1 MEKLH
6 TPQSRWWDWAAIGLL
21 LLLLHTLASRLLATS
36 WTPFLNLIQTFTSL
50 AFIVG
55 AALGYS
61 RFHRSTVRWLT
72 FFYMLLLL
80 PLMWTLVI
88 DQDTSLE
95 EQLLSVGGRLFYS
108 TSDFLARRPVEDPLF
123 FVAIM
128 SIAFWIISSWSGFT
142 LVRNQNYLGAV
153 LPSAIGLLIIQN
165 YDNVNTSRL
174 WFLAFFAF
182 VALLLLGRLQFLQNK
197 LSWLQRRVFV
207 SPDNHVDLTSSMA
220 IAAGLIIIV
229 AWTAPASLSSLES
242 AAKTWNKLTRP
253 WQEFTDRMEN
263 AVSALESKVNTRRGE
278 FFSTELML
286 GRGFPLSDN
295 MMFQVQVPTPPED
308 QKPPRY
314 YWRGRVYD
322 HFVKDQWYTTGTTRQ
337 DFSASEGSL
346 PVADTQTSTLERFL
360 FSVGPSRT
368 SLLYGPSQPVWFSR
382 SGSILTSPADGVNDI
397 VSWSAS
403 PSLLPGETYQ
413 MDAVLRNP
421 TIEQLRTAGTEYP
434 EWVANKYLQLPQ
446 DFSPKI
452 KNLAAEITVGAETPY
467 DKAVAITNYLRQNIE
482 YADQLPATP
491 ARKDTLEWILFEY
504 KKAYCVY
511 YATSEI
517 LMLRS
522 LGIPARMAVGFSQG
536 AVLRDRENL
545 IEENNAPSRFLVR
558 EKNAHAWPEV
568 YFPGIGWVEF
578 EPTGNQAPLD
588 RPVER
593 QNTDNGN
600 LLNPANQQLLQEPLL
615 PERDPSL
622 EAPAMPVEQASR
634 FLPLLYL
641 LPLLAVAAGL
651 TIFFGRRYELSPR
664 VPVFLR
670 GFIERTG
677 IEVPAWVLRW
687 EKWVKL
693 SPIEKAFESINF
705 GLRQLQQPVPVH
717 VTPIERAEK
726 LARILPAKADQIKIL
741 LDEHQTSLYTSR
753 DADVTLARQAA
764 SDIRKQVIIE
774 RIRGVLA
781 PFYGKPL
788 R

>member
-6 TPQSRWWDWAAIGLL
+6 AQQSRWWDWAAIGLL

-36 WTPFLNLIQTFTSL
+36 WTPFLNLLQTFTSL

-55 AALGYS
+55 TALGYS

-80 PLMWTLVI
+80 PLIWTLVI

-95 EQLLSVGGRLFYS
+95 EQFLSVAGRLFFS
-108 TSDFLARRPVEDPLF
+108 ASDFLARRPVEDPLF

-153 LPSAIGLLIIQN
+153 LPSAVGLLIIQN

-207 SPDNHVDLTSSMA
+207 SPDNNIDLTSSMA
-220 IAAGLIIIV
+220 VAAGLIIIV

-253 WQEFTDRMEN
+253 WHEFTDRMEN

-278 FFSTELML
+278 FFTTELVL

-295 MMFQVQVPTPPED
+295 VMFEVQTPAPSED

-322 HFVKDQWYTTGTTRQ
+322 YFVKDQWYTTGTTRQ
-337 DFSASEGSL
+337 DFSAPEGVL
-346 PVADTQTSTLERFL
+346 PVADAQGSTPQRFV
-360 FSVGPSRT
+360 FNVGASKLT
-368 SLLYGPSQPVWFSR
+368 LLYGPSQPVWFSR
-382 SGSILTSPADGVNDI
+382 SGSILTSPADGGNDI
-397 VSWSAS
+397 FSWTAS

-413 MDAVLRNP
+413 MEAMLSNP
-421 TIEQLRTAGTEYP
+421 TIQQLRGAGTDYP
-434 EWVANKYLQLPQ
+434 EWITNKYLQLPA
-446 DFSPKI
+446 DFSPPI
-452 KNLAAEITVGAETPY
+452 KELAAEITAEAETPY

-482 YADQLPATP
+482 YADLLPTAP

-522 LGIPARMAVGFSQG
+522 LGIPARMAVGFTQG
-536 AVLRDRENL
+536 TGFSDKEDVIQDDRAA
-545 IEENNAPSRFLVR
+545 IRFLVR

-588 RPVER
+588 RPAER
-593 QNTDNGN
+593 QNADSENP
-600 LLNPANQQLLQEPLL
+600 LNPANQQLLQEPLL
-615 PERDPSL
+615 PERDPAL
-622 EAPAMPVEQASR
+622 EEPSAPVQRTSR

-651 TIFFGRRYELSPR
+651 TIFFGRRYELPTH

-670 GFIERTG
+670 AFIERTG
-677 IEVPAWVLRW
+677 LEVPAWLLRW

-764 SDIRKQVIIE
+764 SDIRKQVILE
-774 RIRGVLA
+774 RIRGALA

-788 R
+788 H

>member
-6 TPQSRWWDWAAIGLL
+6 SQQSRWWDWAAIGLL
-21 LLLLHTLASRLLATS
+21 LLLLHSLAARLVATS

-50 AFIVG
+50 AFIIG

-61 RFHRSTVRWLT
+61 QFHRSTARWLT

-80 PLMWTLVI
+80 PLIWTLVI

-95 EQLLSVGGRLFYS
+95 EQFLSVAGRLFFT
-108 TSDFLARRPVEDPLF
+108 TSDFFAGRPVEDPLF
-123 FVAIM
+123 FVAVM
-128 SIAFWIISSWSGFT
+128 SIAFWIITSWSAFT

-165 YDNVNTSRL
+165 YDNVNASRL

-182 VALLLLGRLQFLQNK
+182 IALLLLGRLQFLQNK
-197 LSWLQRRVFV
+197 LSWLQRRVFL
-207 SPDNHVDLTSSMA
+207 SPDNSIDLTSSMA

-229 AWTAPASLSSLES
+229 AWTVPASLSSLES
-242 AAKTWNKLTRP
+242 AAKTWNRITRP

-263 AVSALESKVNTRRGE
+263 AVSALESKVNARRGE
-278 FFSTELML
+278 FFSTELVL
-286 GRGFPLSDN
+286 GRGFPLSDTV
-295 MMFQVQVPTPPED
+295 MFEVQVPTPSED
-308 QKPPRY
+308 KKPPRY

-322 HFVKDQWYTTGTTRQ
+322 YFTKDQWYTTGTTRQ
-337 DFSASEGSL
+337 DYSALEAGLPVAGSEGSI
-346 PVADTQTSTLERFL
+346 PESFVFN
-360 FSVGPSRT
+360 VGASKL
-368 SLLYGPSQPVWFSR
+368 SLLYGPAQPVWFSR
-382 SGSILTSPADGVNDI
+382 SGTVLAAPAEGAND
-397 VSWSAS
+397 VFSWTAS

-413 MDAVLRNP
+413 MRAVLNNP
-421 TIEQLRTAGTEYP
+421 NIQQLRAAGTEYP
-434 EWVANKYLQLPQ
+434 EWVTEKYLQLPQ
-446 DFSPKI
+446 DFSPQI
-452 KNLAAEITVGAETPY
+452 KDLAAEITAEAETPY
-467 DKAVAITNYLRQNIE
+467 DRAVAVTNYLRQNIE
-482 YADQLPATP
+482 YAESLPATP
-491 ARKDTLEWILFEY
+491 GSKDTLEWVLFEY

-536 AVLRDRENL
+536 TGFTEKEDI
-545 IEENNAPSRFLVR
+545 IEDNRAARRFIVR

-588 RPVER
+588 RPAER
-593 QNTDNGN
+593 LDSGN
-600 LLNPANQQLLQEPLL
+600 ENSINPAQGLRTEDSLL
-615 PERDPSL
+615 PEPDL
-622 EAPAMPVEQASR
+622 AADVPATVQQDR
-634 FLPLLYL
+634 GFQPLLYL
-641 LPLLAVAAGL
+641 LPLLVVAAL
-651 TIFFGRRYELSPR
+651 ATIFFRRRSELPTR

-670 GFIERTG
+670 AFIERTG

-705 GLRQLQQPVPVH
+705 GLRQLHQPVPVH
-717 VTPIERAEK
+717 ITPIERAEK
-726 LARILPAKADQIKIL
+726 LARVLPAKADEIKIL

-753 DADVTLARQAA
+753 DADVTQARRAA

-774 RIRGVLA
+774 RIRYL
-781 PFYGKPL
+781 FYGKPL
-788 R
+788 H

>member
-6 TPQSRWWDWAAIGLL
+6 SEQSRWWDWAAIGLL
-21 LLLLHTLASRLLATS
+21 LLLLQTLASRLLATS
-36 WTPFLNLIQTFTSL
+36 WTPFLNLIQTFTTMGL
-50 AFIVG
+50 IIG

-61 RFHRSTVRWLT
+61 RFPRSTVRWLT

-95 EQLLSVGGRLFYS
+95 EQLLSVAGRLFFS
-108 TSDFLARRPVEDPLF
+108 TSDFMARRPVEDPLF

-128 SIAFWIISSWSGFT
+128 SIAFWIISSWSSFT

-207 SPDNHVDLTSSMA
+207 SPDNSVDLTSSMA
-220 IAAGLIIIV
+220 VAAGLIIIV
-229 AWTAPASLSSLES
+229 AWTVPASLSSLES
-242 AAKTWNKLTRP
+242 AAKTWNKITRP
-253 WQEFTDRMEN
+253 WHEFTDRMEN

-278 FFSTELML
+278 FFSTELVL
-286 GRGFPLSDN
+286 GSGFPLSDTV
-295 MMFQVQVPTPPED
+295 MFEVQAPAPSED
-308 QKPPRY
+308 KKPPRY

-322 HFVKDQWYTTGTTRQ
+322 YFAEDQWYTTGTTRQ
-337 DFSASEGSL
+337 DYSAAKGGLPIADANIVGNGPESFVFNVGSSKL
-346 PVADTQTSTLERFL
+346 
-360 FSVGPSRT
+360 

-382 SGSILTSPADGVNDI
+382 SGSVLAAPAGGAND
-397 VSWSAS
+397 VFSWTAS

-413 MDAVLRNP
+413 MQAMLSNP
-421 TIEQLRTAGTEYP
+421 TIQQLRGSGTEYP
-434 EWVANKYLQLPQ
+434 EWVTNKYLQLPR
-446 DFSPKI
+446 DFSAQI
-452 KNLAAEITVGAETPY
+452 KDLAAQITAEAETPY
-467 DKAVAITNYLRQNIE
+467 DKAVAITNYLRQDIE
-482 YADQLPATP
+482 YAETIPATP
-491 ARKDTLEWILFEY
+491 ARKDTLEWVLFEY

-511 YATSEI
+511 YATSEV

-522 LGIPARMAVGFSQG
+522 QGIPARMAVGFSQG
-536 AVLRDRENL
+536 TGFSDKEDI
-545 IEENNAPSRFLVR
+545 IEDNRTASRFLVR

-588 RPVER
+588 RPAER
-593 QNTDNGN
+593 QNADNEN
-600 LLNPANQQLLQEPLL
+600 PLNPANRQLLQEPLL

-622 EAPAMPVEQASR
+622 EEPSSAVQPTSR
-634 FLPLLYL
+634 FVSFLYL
-641 LPLLAVAAGL
+641 LPLLAIAAGL
-651 TIFFGRRYELSPR
+651 TIFFGRRHELPTH

-670 GFIERTG
+670 TFIERTG
-677 IEVPAWVLRW
+677 IEVPGWILRW
-687 EKWVKL
+687 EKWVQL

-705 GLRQLQQPVPVH
+705 GLRQLHQPVPVH

-753 DADVTLARQAA
+753 NADVTQARRAA
-764 SDIRKQVIIE
+764 LDIRKQVIIE
-774 RIRGVLA
+774 RIRYL
-781 PFYGKPL
+781 FYGKPL
-788 R
+788 H